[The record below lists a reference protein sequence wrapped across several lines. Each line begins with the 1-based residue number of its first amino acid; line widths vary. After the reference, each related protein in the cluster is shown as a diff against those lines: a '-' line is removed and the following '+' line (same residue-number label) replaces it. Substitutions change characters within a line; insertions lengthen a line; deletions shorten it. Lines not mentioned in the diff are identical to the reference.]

1 MKTRQI
7 RLQFKLQRTE
17 EFAGTDDKKMWF
29 TVVPRAGVPGHER
42 ISNDGEFGILEVMVR
57 TPEAREFFVLGR
69 DYYFDITAV
78 PAKDCTP
85 ESLKDAQITKRY
97 G

>member
-29 TVVPRAGVPGHER
+29 TVVPRAGVPANER
-42 ISNDGEFGILEVMVR
+42 ISEEGEFGILEMMVR
-57 TPEAREFFVLGR
+57 KPGAKEFFLLGN

-85 ESLKDAQITKRY
+85 ESLKAAQVTKRY
-97 G
+97 T